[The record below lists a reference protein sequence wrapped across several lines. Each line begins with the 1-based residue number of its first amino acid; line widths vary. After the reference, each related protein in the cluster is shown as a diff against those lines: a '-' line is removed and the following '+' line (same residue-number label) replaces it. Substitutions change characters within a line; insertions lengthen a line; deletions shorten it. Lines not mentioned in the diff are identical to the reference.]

1 MSIEMR
7 NQVWM
12 DGNQIYFFASF
23 TTETVNELI
32 KLIMKGKDKKD
43 LTINV
48 KSYGGAVNELFI
60 AMDLVRKYDIRV
72 HVMGYAMSAG
82 FYLMCA
88 AKKRSMEPTS
98 ILLYHEISY
107 GHQDT
112 TTGHVRELEDSVYIN
127 DAILKKVVTDTGA
140 NIAGTLSVSGTTNLG
155 KRIGVDNEE
164 IKLSKEDFIDM
175 IKKSIKKDGKQIIR
189 EGNSMMDEQNII
201 EN

>member
-140 NIAGTLSVSGTTNLG
+140 FTLDELKQYDDRKRDWTIYYEEAKSRGLLTYDEKTNINNSVT
-155 KRIGVDNEE
+155 IGAVETE
-164 IKLSKEDFIDM
+164 VK
-175 IKKSIKKDGKQIIR
+175 
-189 EGNSMMDEQNII
+189 
-201 EN
+201 